1 MGEHSPPCSLDWD
14 WACTADNMHAC
25 CWIALYITPRRS
37 HRPAAALPAR
47 LTTLQLMKRGLISIR
62 ILVSRVCMLST
73 CITTSCSYTG
83 QQHCGNKYERW
94 LEGLELSGIK

>member
-1 MGEHSPPCSLDWD
+1 
-14 WACTADNMHAC
+14 
-25 CWIALYITPRRS
+25 
-37 HRPAAALPAR
+37 
-47 LTTLQLMKRGLISIR
+47 MKRGLISIR